1 VTSAKLGLIDY
12 INLAIRQNYMVNIL
26 ITSSAEA
33 KLPSLGFD
41 YGAGKSTEMLNL
53 LKLIW
58 GTWERVKRNLVGIP
72 YEIKPILERPFKSL
86 AWGWDDMQLTV
97 GKDKQ
102 NDPDVKELAYYLTT
116 VRPYYSVMLGTAPH
130 RGMLQKDFRE
140 MFHFEVII
148 PVRGIYEV
156 QQLKHWID
164 FKNPQRIK
172 DRLRYKGQMIFSK
185 LPPDMQKWYNKWRHS
200 KNLEIRK
207 TISLFDKATGS
218 ALKLENISEKQKILV
233 KRLFKRGFM
242 SYDLSLRRGFVT
254 EMYAL
259 RNAGWVEQDRRR
271 RWILTLDGATL
282 VAQTHT

>member
-1 VTSAKLGLIDY
+1 
-12 INLAIRQNYMVNIL
+12 
-26 ITSSAEA
+26 
-33 KLPSLGFD
+33 
-41 YGAGKSTEMLNL
+41 
-53 LKLIW
+53 
-58 GTWERVKRNLVGIP
+58 
-72 YEIKPILERPFKSL
+72 
-86 AWGWDDMQLTV
+86 
-97 GKDKQ
+97 
-102 NDPDVKELAYYLTT
+102 
-116 VRPYYSVMLGTAPH
+116 
-130 RGMLQKDFRE
+130 

-207 TISLFDKATGS
+207 TISLFKKATGS
-218 ALKLENISEKQKILV
+218 ALTLENISEKQKILV